1 MKKNFKYIGFLALG
15 IAFVSCEPKIEG
27 PSFSNGNADFS
38 RYVAVGNSLTAG
50 FADNDLY
57 RSGQLQ
63 SFPALIAEQMDE
75 VGGGA
80 FTQPLMF
87 DELGFGN
94 RKKLD
99 YVEDCNGEVSLSPT
113 DMEGQPSAQN
123 FANIADQRPYNNIG
137 VPGARVVEMQ
147 FAGYEQF
154 NPYFARFKNDNAATI
169 LDHADLINP
178 TFFTLWIG
186 NNDVLGHALNGA
198 AAGTSITGQATFEAA
213 YRGVLTQLT
222 ANGAKGVVANIPDI
236 TAIPHFTT
244 IPYNA
249 LVIDE
254 AQANQ
259 LNLLYALNPNVSF
272 QAGANAFVI
281 QDGANV
287 RHMTENELLVLTLPL
302 DDVKCNNYGSILPFR
317 DEHVLTEAE
326 IDELKTAVEGYNA
339 TIKTLA
345 TEFNVGLVNA
355 NGYFNKLAAN
365 GISFDGVDFTTTF
378 VSGGVFSLDGIHP
391 TPRGNALI
399 ANEFIDAINK
409 KYKAN
414 VPHVNAVAYDG
425 VKFPN

>member
-1 MKKNFKYIGFLALG
+1 MKKNVKHIGVLLVAMAL
-15 IAFVSCEPKIEG
+15 VSCEPKIEG
-27 PSFSNGNADFS
+27 PSFSNGDADFS
-38 RYVAVGNSLTAG
+38 RYVAVGNSFSAG
-50 FADNDLY
+50 YADGDLY

-63 SFPALIAEQMDE
+63 SFPALIAEQMDV
-75 VGGGA
+75 VGGGS
-80 FTQPLMF
+80 FIQPLMF

-99 YVEDCNGEVSLSPT
+99 YVADCNGDVSLSPT
-113 DMEGQPSAQN
+113 DMGGQPSSQN
-123 FANIADQRPYNNIG
+123 FANISAQGPYNNIG

-147 FAGYEQF
+147 YAGYEQF
-154 NPYFARFKNDNAATI
+154 NPYFARFKDDDAATV
-169 LDHADLINP
+169 LDHVDLIDP

-186 NNDVLGHALNGA
+186 INDVLGHALNGSA
-198 AAGTSITGQATFEAA
+198 SGTAITGQATFAAA
-213 YRGVLTQLT
+213 YRGVLNKLT
-222 ANGAKGVVANIPDI
+222 ANGAKGVVANILDV

-254 AQANQ
+254 AQASQ
-259 LNLLYALNPNVSF
+259 LNLVYALNPNVSF
-272 QAGANAFVI
+272 QAGPNAFVI
-281 QDGANV
+281 QDGANI

-326 IDELKTAVEGYNA
+326 IAELKVAVDGYNA
-339 TIKTLA
+339 SIKALT
-345 TEFNVGLVNA
+345 TEFNIGLVNA
-355 NGYFNKLAAN
+355 YGYFNKLAAN
-365 GISFDGVDFTTTF
+365 GISFDGVDFSTTF
-378 VSGGVFSLDGIHP
+378 VSGGVFSLDGVHP

-409 KYKAN
+409 KYDAN